1 MKQERTGVRCA
12 LCGEEITLGEE
23 IIRCGEQLAHYECYR
38 YNAPS
43 DAVERFLGIVREMMN

>member
-1 MKQERTGVRCA
+1 MQQNRTGVCCA

-38 YNAPS
+38 YNAPPV
-43 DAVERFLGIVREMMN
+43 AVERFLGIVREMMN